1 MRLKVLLHPAD
12 EGGFWAEAPALPGCV
27 SEGSTAEEALANIR
41 EAAVGWLEVSAERL
55 SADRQAQV
63 VEIEV

>member
-1 MRLKVLLHPAD
+1 MKLKVLLHPAD

-27 SEGSTAEEALANIR
+27 SEGNTAEEALANIR
-41 EAAVGWLEVSAERL
+41 EAAAGWLEVATEQVP
-55 SADRQAQV
+55 ADVDAQV